1 MRLPTC
7 FLYHNEH
14 MNQQHH
20 ESEYDTGVD
29 ELNIAEFPLCT
40 LTNRIDP
47 SVKTLYFEDQIFDK
61 SSGEMVTR
69 KLTITSSDE
78 WGLPTPSDTDVV
90 LGLMQ
95 LSNWTGQDV
104 YFNRHQFVR
113 LVGWDA
119 SGQNYKRLE
128 NSILRLVGV
137 TFYYKNAWWDTE
149 EKKWVDKSFH
159 FLSGHSRDPDTDE
172 FKVRWDKEAFELL
185 KNQYFKKINLELFRQ
200 LKIPAA
206 KRMYRFLD
214 KRFYH
219 GKHFSIELK
228 KFAFEKIG
236 LSRKYSP
243 SGLKQALKPALTELE
258 KSGYLK
264 PLPVK
269 ERYEKIRKGE
279 WRIQFEKGEG
289 KPPEDTG
296 ETTLKPSETPS
307 PDVQTASSILDTLIE
322 YGVSQKHARCL
333 IKRHREEDIRLQIEH
348 VQFLIDKGKPPEDS
362 GAFLTSAITQGYEPP
377 KDFKTQA
384 QMEQERTQAQKK
396 KEAAQ
401 ARKEA
406 QQKAEA
412 QREAAEKAEE
422 EREEK
427 LAASYLR
434 SLPETMREEVI
445 ARAIASGSDIERQI
459 IERKS
464 PGAQAIQDFLV
475 KKYVLGLLEC

>member
-1 MRLPTC
+1 M
-7 FLYHNEH
+7 
-14 MNQQHH
+14 
-20 ESEYDTGVD
+20 
-29 ELNIAEFPLCT
+29 
-40 LTNRIDP
+40 
-47 SVKTLYFEDQIFDK
+47 KTIYFEDTVFDSK
-61 SSGEMVTR
+61 NQEIVTR
-69 KLTITSSDE
+69 KLTITSSDKY
-78 WGLPTPSDTDVV
+78 GLPTPSDSDVI
-90 LGLMQ
+90 LGLIQ
-95 LSNWTGQDV
+95 LANWQQRKV
-104 YFNRHQFVR
+104 YFNRNQLLQIIGWNSNGENYQR
-113 LVGWDA
+113 LKT
-119 SGQNYKRLE
+119 SLR
-128 NSILRLVGV
+128 RLVGV
-137 TFYYKNAWWDTE
+137 IFFYENGWWNQE
-149 EKKWVDKSFH
+149 EQRWIDKDFN
-159 FLSGHSRDPDTDE
+159 FLSGVSHDPVTHE
-172 FKVRWDKEAFELL
+172 MYVIWNEHAFELL
-185 KNQYFKKINLELFRQ
+185 KKQYFKKLD
-200 LKIPAA
+200 LKFYRHLNTPTA
-206 KRMYRFLD
+206 KRLYRFLD

-219 GKHFSIELK
+219 GKQFSIELK

-236 LSRKYSP
+236 FSRKYTINNI
-243 SGLKQALKPALTELE
+243 KQVLKPALTELE

-289 KPPEDTG
+289 KPPEDTQTS

-322 YGVSQKHARCL
+322 YGVSQKYARRL
-333 IKRHREEDIRLQIEH
+333 IRRHREEDIRLQIEH

-396 KEAAQ
+396 KESAQ

-412 QREAAEKAEE
+412 QKEAAEKAEE